1 MVGIHAVLRLC
12 LSAPVAMVHCLAPTT
27 CTGYYLSTPCLEL
40 RRAVEIGSIC
50 LGGSLEV
57 RVSRAR
63 TSGVRVRL
71 GHDHAFIALPCG
83 RPARLHRLD
92 PEHLGHDPLELD
104 LDELGQHL
112 LCEYLPEASVED
124 GGTDIACALALGVG
138 ALDVPVGEIE
148 NAALR

>member
-40 RRAVEIGSIC
+40 RRAVDRIDLPWWQ
-50 LGGSLEV
+50 LGG
-57 RVSRAR
+57 A
-63 TSGVRVRL
+63 GVEGADQRGESAKF

-112 LCEYLPEASVED
+112 LCEYLPEAGVED